1 MTSTTQRAAEFAATL
16 FLTLML
22 PASAQ
27 DASGGWNSPAGA
39 APASSAPVS
48 SSPSNAPP
56 FNAVPSNTTSNPAVG
71 PTSSKAPNSQ
81 GGVDPDFEAGKP
93 LGNPI
98 KVTSTEMLRRYVEQL
113 ATRHGFPA
121 PPSTMLTRSELGKY
135 YLQLMPRLAALPA
148 DQLSAQDLKEIG
160 MLTDEFE
167 DSMQEVKGTI
177 ALRAFKSSMADS
189 KELESKINEAHT
201 RLSALEKLK
210 INGDLTFFPQADMG
224 KRDRDS
230 IAANL
235 RARVNF
241 FARVHE
247 SKPDDR
253 LGDGYLFAR
262 MTAAAGRFFPRNLY
276 LLSPFND
283 LVDAN
288 ASPFNSGP
296 NEIQIPNLVINNNN
310 SNSLRPTVSLE
321 QAYYSQDF
329 RPGLGL
335 KGNSKAGLISMGAMF
350 DNNNYANNE
359 SLQFVNTQF
368 VNSTSWRPN
377 FNGPALA
384 FSLEKPLLRNRAF
397 FRATSAMTTIT
408 NRDVYGCWGTN
419 HELQF
424 GHIFFN
430 KEGNLRAGFWNWSFR
445 RGTNVPFTTP
455 QDLFGTSIISV
466 IPDGNPLNGPRPVG
480 MYMNFDQ
487 KIWKDIGI
495 WGRYAMND
503 KNIGQVFLGGL
514 LSSRQSF
521 SFGAEIPMKSFF
533 KRRPDDVIGIAYG
546 QISGYNRLG
555 IVSPATPAFLSLN
568 GVTATTIGE
577 VNQNLSTINPGPQKR
592 NEKTLEA
599 YYRYHINKN
608 VSVSPDMQYIWSPG
622 GTGPTSGVFVLGS
635 RLNVVF

>member
-1 MTSTTQRAAEFAATL
+1 MRVVDLDLTPRTLSSMRLFIDGMETMKTSRPLLSVVALFSVATTTFVLDARAQSTQGDSINNDAVATPALQPAAA
-16 FLTLML
+16 
-22 PASAQ
+22 P
-27 DASGGWNSPAGA
+27 SP
-39 APASSAPVS
+39 APASTMTEPLKIVS
-48 SSPSNAPP
+48 LD
-56 FNAVPSNTTSNPAVG
+56 V
-71 PTSSKAPNSQ
+71 
-81 GGVDPDFEAGKP
+81 
-93 LGNPI
+93 
-98 KVTSTEMLRRYVEQL
+98 LRRSVEGL
-113 ATRHGFPA
+113 AARHGFPP
-121 PPSTMLTRSELGKY
+121 PPSTVLTRSDLGKY
-135 YLQLMPRLAALPA
+135 YLDLMPKLAALPG
-148 DQLSAQDLKEIG
+148 DQLTAYDLKEIG
-160 MLTDEFE
+160 QLTDEFS
-167 DSMQEVKGTI
+167 DSMQEIKGTI
-177 ALRAFKSSMADS
+177 ALRAFKTSMSDS
-189 KELESKINEAHT
+189 AAVESKVNDART
-201 RLSALEKLK
+201 RLAALEKIK
-210 INGDLTFFPQADMG
+210 INGDFTFAPQADMG

-235 RARVNF
+235 RARINL

-247 SKPDDR
+247 AKPEGA
-253 LGDGYLFAR
+253 LGDGYVFAR
-262 MTAAAGRFFPRNLY
+262 LTAAAGRFFPRNLY
-276 LLSPFND
+276 MLSPLND
-283 LVDAN
+283 IVDAN

-296 NEIQIPNLVINNNN
+296 NEVQVPNLVINNNN

-329 RPGLGL
+329 KPGLGL
-335 KGNSKAGLISMGAMF
+335 KGNAKAGLVYLGAMF

-359 SLQFVNTQF
+359 SLQFMNTQF
-368 VNSTSWRPN
+368 VNSISWRPN
-377 FNGPALA
+377 FNGPSLVM
-384 FSLEKPLLRNRAF
+384 SLEKPILRNRAF
-397 FRATSAMTTIT
+397 VRATSAMATIT
-408 NRDVYGCWGTN
+408 NRDFYGCWGTN

-424 GHIFFN
+424 GHAFFN

-521 SFGAEIPMKSFF
+521 SFGTEIPMKSFF
-533 KRRPDDVIGIAYG
+533 KKRPDDVIGVAYG

-555 IVSPATPAFLSLN
+555 IVSPATPAFLALN
-568 GVTATTIGE
+568 GVPATTIDE
-577 VNQNLSTINPGPQKR
+577 VNANLSTINPGPQKR

-599 YYRYHINKN
+599 YYRYQINKN
-608 VSVSPDMQYIWSPG
+608 ISISPDVQYIWSPG
-622 GTGPTSGVFVLGS
+622 GTGPTSGIFALGT